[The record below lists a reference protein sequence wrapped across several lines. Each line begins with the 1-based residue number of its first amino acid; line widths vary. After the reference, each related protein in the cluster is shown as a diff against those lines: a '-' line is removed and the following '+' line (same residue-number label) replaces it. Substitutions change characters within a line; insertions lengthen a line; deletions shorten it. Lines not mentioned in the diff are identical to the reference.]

1 MLRGFYNAAQ
11 GMIVKQRQLD
21 CIGNNIVNIN
31 TAGYR
36 KDEIITNTF
45 LDELILVNG
54 RKETSGHLLQTYADV
69 SKTNLEQSNFT
80 WTESNFDV
88 AIFGN
93 VYFNIRAKN
102 NTVYQTRNGQW
113 ELDGEGYL
121 ILGKAG
127 RVQGQN
133 GDIRLNTDDFRIDND
148 GRIFVTERQI
158 DEEGRAVYNE
168 RQVDQL
174 LLTYIPPD
182 ADVDKL
188 GNNLMLY
195 TGNAQ
200 LPEGEYFD
208 VIQGAWEHSNVDGNK
223 EVTQMMEAQRLY
235 QANSQILKA
244 LDQINSKA
252 ADIAS
257 VQ

>member
-21 CIGNNIVNIN
+21 AIGNNIVNVN

-36 KDEIITNTF
+36 KDEIVTNTF
-45 LDELILVNG
+45 LDELILVNE
-54 RKETSGHLLQTYADV
+54 RKETSGHLLQTYADI

-88 AIFGN
+88 AIYGN
-93 VYFNIRAKN
+93 VYFNIRARN
-102 NTVYQTRNGQW
+102 GNVYQTRNGQW
-113 ELDGEGYL
+113 ELDGDGYL
-121 ILGKAG
+121 ILGKSG

-133 GDIRLNTDDFRIDND
+133 GDIRLNTDDFEIDND
-148 GRIFVTERQI
+148 GRIFI
-158 DEEGRAVYNE
+158 DGE
-168 RQVDQL
+168 QVDRL

-188 GNNLMLY
+188 GDNLMLY
-195 TGNAQ
+195 NGNEQ
-200 LPEGEYFD
+200 LPEGEFFD

-235 QANSQILKA
+235 EANSQILKQ
-244 LDQINSKA
+244 LDSINSKA
-252 ADIAS
+252 VDIAS

>member
-1 MLRGFYNAAQ
+1 MLRGYYNAAQ

-21 CIGNNIVNIN
+21 CIGNNIVNVN

-45 LDELILVNG
+45 MDELILVNK
-54 RKETSGHLLQTYADV
+54 RRETSGHLLQTYADV

-80 WTESNFDV
+80 FTDSNFDV
-88 AIFGN
+88 GIYGN
-93 VYFNIRAKN
+93 VYFNIRTN
-102 NTVYQTRNGQW
+102 NGNVYQTRNGQW
-113 ELDGEGYL
+113 ELDAEGYL
-121 ILGKAG
+121 VLGKSG

-133 GDIRLNTDDFRIDND
+133 GDIYLGTDDFRIKND
-148 GRIFVTERQI
+148 GTILI
-158 DEEGRAVYNE
+158 NNEE
-168 RQVDQL
+168 VDRL

-188 GNNLMLY
+188 GDNLMSY
-195 TGNAQ
+195 TGGE
-200 LPEGEYFD
+200 LMPENEFYD
-208 VIQGAWEHSNVDGNK
+208 IIQGCWEHSNVDGNK
-223 EVTQMMEAQRLY
+223 EVTQMMEAHRLY
-235 QANSQILKA
+235 EANSRILKEF
-244 LDQINSKA
+244 DKINSKA

>member
-1 MLRGFYNAAQ
+1 MLRGYYNAAQ

-21 CIGNNIVNIN
+21 AIGNNIANIN
-31 TAGYR
+31 TSGYR

-45 LDELILVNG
+45 LDELILVNE

-80 WTESNFDV
+80 YTDSNFDV
-88 AIFGN
+88 AIYGN
-93 VYFNIRAKN
+93 VYFNIRGRN
-102 NTVYQTRNGQW
+102 GNIYQTRNGQW
-113 ELDGEGYL
+113 ELDGDGYL

-133 GDIRLNTDDFRIDND
+133 GDIRLGTDDFEIRND
-148 GRIFVTERQI
+148 GTILVNG
-158 DEEGRAVYNE
+158 EEFDR
-168 RQVDQL
+168 L

-195 TGNAQ
+195 NGNGAI
-200 LPEGEYFD
+200 PEGEFFD

-223 EVTQMMEAQRLY
+223 EITQMMEAHRLY
-235 QANSQILKA
+235 QANSQILKQ

-252 ADIAS
+252 QQIAEVS
-257 VQ
+257 

>member
-21 CIGNNIVNIN
+21 AIGNNIANIH
-31 TAGYR
+31 TSGYR

-45 LDELILVNG
+45 LDELILVNE

-80 WTESNFDV
+80 YTDSNFDV
-88 AIFGN
+88 AIYGN
-93 VYFNIRAKN
+93 VYFNIRARN
-102 NTVYQTRNGQW
+102 GNVYQTRNGQW
-113 ELDGEGYL
+113 ELDGDGYL

-133 GDIRLNTDDFRIDND
+133 GDIRLGTDDFEIRND
-148 GRIFVTERQI
+148 GTILVNGEQFDR
-158 DEEGRAVYNE
+158 
-168 RQVDQL
+168 L

-195 TGNAQ
+195 NGNGAI
-200 LPEGEYFD
+200 PEDEFFD

-223 EVTQMMEAQRLY
+223 EVTQMMEAHRLY
-235 QANSQILKA
+235 QANSQILKQF
-244 LDQINSKA
+244 DQINSKA
-252 ADIAS
+252 QQIAEVS
-257 VQ
+257 

>member
-1 MLRGFYNAAQ
+1 MLRGYYNAAQ

-21 CIGNNIVNIN
+21 AIGNNIANIN
-31 TAGYR
+31 TSGYR

-45 LDELILVNG
+45 LDELILVNE

-80 WTESNFDV
+80 YTDSNFDV
-88 AIFGN
+88 AIYGN
-93 VYFNIRAKN
+93 VYFNIRGRN
-102 NTVYQTRNGQW
+102 GNVYQTRNGQW
-113 ELDGEGYL
+113 ELDGDGYL

-133 GDIRLNTDDFRIDND
+133 GDIRLGTDDFEIRND
-148 GRIFVTERQI
+148 GTILVNG
-158 DEEGRAVYNE
+158 EEFDR
-168 RQVDQL
+168 L
-174 LLTYIPPD
+174 LLSYIPPD

-195 TGNAQ
+195 NGNGAI
-200 LPEGEYFD
+200 PEGEFFD

-223 EVTQMMEAQRLY
+223 EITQMMEAHRLY
-235 QANSQILKA
+235 QANSQILKQF
-244 LDQINSKA
+244 DQINSKA
-252 ADIAS
+252 QQIAEVS
-257 VQ
+257 

>member
-1 MLRGFYNAAQ
+1 MLRGYYNAAQ

-21 CIGNNIVNIN
+21 AIGNNIANIN
-31 TAGYR
+31 TSGYR

-45 LDELILVNG
+45 LDELILVNE

-80 WTESNFDV
+80 YTDSNFDV
-88 AIFGN
+88 AIYGN
-93 VYFNIRAKN
+93 VYFNIRGRN
-102 NTVYQTRNGQW
+102 GNIYQTRNGQW
-113 ELDGEGYL
+113 ELDGDGYL

-133 GDIRLNTDDFRIDND
+133 GDIRLGTDDFEIRND
-148 GRIFVTERQI
+148 GTILVNG
-158 DEEGRAVYNE
+158 EEFDR
-168 RQVDQL
+168 L
-174 LLTYIPPD
+174 LLSYIPPD

-195 TGNAQ
+195 NGNGAI
-200 LPEGEYFD
+200 PEGEFFD

-223 EVTQMMEAQRLY
+223 EITQMMEAHRLY
-235 QANSQILKA
+235 QANSQILKQ
-244 LDQINSKA
+244 LDQINTKA
-252 ADIAS
+252 QEIAS
-257 VQ
+257 VS